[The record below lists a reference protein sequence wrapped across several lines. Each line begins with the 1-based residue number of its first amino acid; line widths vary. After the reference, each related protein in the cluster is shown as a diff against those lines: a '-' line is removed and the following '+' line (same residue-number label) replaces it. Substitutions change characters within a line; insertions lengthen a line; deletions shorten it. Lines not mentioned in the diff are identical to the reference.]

1 MSTKETEIRDRLDAH
16 QLRVFDE
23 KAELDGRIERL
34 QKFIDGP
41 IFSGLADD
49 EGGLLVDQLIIMRK
63 LSFKLQQRIDL
74 FVSRIS

>member
-41 IFSGLADD
+41 IFSGLTNE
-49 EGGLLVDQLIIMRK
+49 EGGLLVDQLIIMRQ
-63 LSFKLQQRIDL
+63 LSFKLQQCIDL